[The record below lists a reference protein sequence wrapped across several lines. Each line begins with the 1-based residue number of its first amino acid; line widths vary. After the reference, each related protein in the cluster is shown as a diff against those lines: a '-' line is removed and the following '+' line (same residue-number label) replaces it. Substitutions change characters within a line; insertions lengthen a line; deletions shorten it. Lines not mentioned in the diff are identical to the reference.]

1 MIRKELLITGCGR
14 SGTLYATE
22 VWRSLGLDIRH
33 ERPVPPNGVMG
44 NDGMASWY
52 MTVDDPDPPFGPG
65 GDQYSFNYIIHQVR
79 HPLKVIASVAQFIL
93 RMDPK
98 SRAYIERNCVEV
110 RLTEQQRQLDDVA
123 RLILQAALYWY
134 YWNQL
139 AEVKANATV
148 QVETLPQALP
158 DLCQQMGLKYCSDS
172 VENIP
177 NTINRRQDYVR
188 ETPWVIS
195 WEHIRQLDEKL
206 YTQVLEQAK
215 RYGY

>member
-1 MIRKELLITGCGR
+1 LVTGCGR

-44 NDGMASWY
+44 KDGMASWF
-52 MTVDDPDPPFGPG
+52 MTVDDPDPPFGPSAN
-65 GDQYSFNYIIHQVR
+65 QYSFQYIIQQVR

-93 RMDPK
+93 RMDPSSK
-98 SRAYIERNCVEV
+98 AYIERNCVGA
-110 RLTEQQRQLDDVA
+110 RLTEQQLQLDDTA
-123 RLILQAALYWY
+123 RLIMQAALYWY
-134 YWNQL
+134 YWNQM
-139 AEVKANATV
+139 AETKANVTV
-148 QVETLPQALP
+148 QVETLPLVLP
-158 DLCQQMGLKYCSDS
+158 GLCQEMDLKYRHDR

-177 NTINRRQDYVR
+177 NTINRRQNYIR

-206 YTQVLEQAK
+206 YIQIFDLAK
-215 RYGY
+215 KYGY